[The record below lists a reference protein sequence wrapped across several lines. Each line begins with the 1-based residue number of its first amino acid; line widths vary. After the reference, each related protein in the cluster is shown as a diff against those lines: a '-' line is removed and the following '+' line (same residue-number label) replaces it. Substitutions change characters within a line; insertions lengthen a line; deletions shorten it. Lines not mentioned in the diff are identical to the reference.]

1 MNALT
6 LSATR
11 RRKPIVILQCLD
23 LSAGRKVSNTN
34 ILREAS
40 ARIGRSLSAAKAWAK
55 SRLSAVSIARALLST
70 RTAAVASCTGVLTM
84 VWHAASIAYSLEAQS
99 AIGLDC
105 LLTLPFLLLWAAG
118 SSANTTGKEGGAV

>member
-1 MNALT
+1 MQAIS

-34 ILREAS
+34 VLREAS

-55 SRLSAVSIARALLST
+55 SRLSAVSIARAMLST
-70 RTAAVASCTGVLTM
+70 RTAAVASCAGVLTM
-84 VWHAASIAYSLEAQS
+84 VWHAASIADTLEAQQ

-118 SSANTTGKEGGAV
+118 SSAKTTSKEGGEK